1 MLVLS
6 KSLICVELLDK
17 NRMLTEEQA
26 SQIKRQI
33 IDNINSTYPGDKKAS
48 AIQLLESM
56 NHEQL
61 EQFILDNKMI
71 KNVNPN
77 QQCVFCSIISG
88 DISGIKIAEN
98 QHATAF
104 LEINPISQG
113 HSIIIPKTHAEKC
126 PKGAYSLAEDIS
138 KKLNHVFS
146 PKNIE
151 IVPSNMFGHE
161 ILNVIPVY
169 ENETLQSPRHSAT
182 HEDLEK
188 VREQL
193 SRVIDSPTQKSSPK
207 KETKPKKP
215 KPLTEK
221 NTWLPK
227 RFP

>member
-1 MLVLS
+1 
-6 KSLICVELLDK
+6 
-17 NRMLTEEQA
+17 MLTEEQA
-26 SQIKRQI
+26 SQIKSQI
-33 IDNINSTYPGDKKAS
+33 IDNISSTFPGDKKAS
-48 AIQLLESM
+48 AIQQLNSM

-71 KNVNPN
+71 KNVDPN

-113 HSIIIPKTHAEKC
+113 HSIIIPKTHTEKC
-126 PKGAYSLAEDIS
+126 PQEAYSLAEDIS
-138 KKLNHVFS
+138 KKLTHVFS

-151 IVPSNMFGHE
+151 IVPSSMFGHE
-161 ILNVIPVY
+161 IINVIPVF
-169 ENETLQSPRHSAT
+169 ENETLHSPRNQAT

-193 SRVIDSPTQKSSPK
+193 SRVIEAPSQEKPSK
-207 KETKPKKP
+207 KESKPKKP